1 MSLLTEAYEPFV
13 FMEKSLAPDGYGGY
27 MRRWTEGA
35 KFQATANFQQS
46 NVATIADQ
54 MTERVNCTITT
65 PKSVTLDKFDVVKRL
80 SDGQVFRVLS
90 DGKDNKTPRSATLD
104 MRQSKAELWE
114 IPEEDE

>member
-13 FMEKSLAPDGYGGY
+13 FMEKSLVPDGYGGY
-27 MRRWTEGA
+27 MRSWVPGTQ
-35 KFQATANFQQS
+35 FSATANFQQS
-46 NVATIADQ
+46 SVANIADQ

-65 PKSVTLDKFDVVKRL
+65 PKAVILDKFDVVKRL

-90 DGKDNKTPRSATLD
+90 NGKDTKTPDSAALD

-114 IPEEDE
+114 IPEDE